1 MGFFVIYSTIIEV
14 IRLDAIHSGGLMKR
28 RLAREIVVQSL
39 YQIEMNGVTGDE
51 AINIVVE
58 EARQDNE
65 IGADVSELADI
76 DVFTRELLQGIHD
89 KQEIIDQKL
98 VGYLTGWQVDRLSR
112 VDRQILR
119 LAAYELLYRE
129 DVPPKVV
136 INEAI
141 ELAKHFGLE
150 ENGKFVNGVLG
161 RMLREREGN
170 EPQEDNNP

>member
-1 MGFFVIYSTIIEV
+1 
-14 IRLDAIHSGGLMKR
+14 MKR

-51 AINIVVE
+51 AVNIVME

-65 IGADVSELADI
+65 IGTDVAELANI
-76 DVFTRELLQGIHD
+76 DAFTRDLVLGVQD
-89 KQEIIDQKL
+89 KQEIIDQRL
-98 VGYLTGWQVDRLSR
+98 VVYLTGWQVDRLSR

-119 LAAYELLYRE
+119 LAAYEMMFRQE
-129 DVPPKVV
+129 VPPKVV

-161 RMLREREGN
+161 RMLRERE
-170 EPQEDNNP
+170 EIQSQEGDKS

>member
-1 MGFFVIYSTIIEV
+1 
-14 IRLDAIHSGGLMKR
+14 MKR

-51 AINIVVE
+51 AVDIVME
-58 EARQDNE
+58 EARQENE
-65 IGADVSELADI
+65 IGTDVAELANI
-76 DVFTRELLQGIHD
+76 DTFTRELVHGVQD
-89 KQEIIDQKL
+89 KQESIDQSL
-98 VGYLTGWQVDRLSR
+98 VVYLTGWQVDRLSR

-119 LAAYELLYRE
+119 LAAYELTYRQE
-129 DVPPKVV
+129 VPPKVV

-161 RMLREREGN
+161 RMLREREERQSLEGDK
-170 EPQEDNNP
+170 P